1 MLNYKPSET
10 HVDLSAKLDSSG
22 PPTADHT
29 LYCSLDGVLKYLT
42 FTRPDTSYA
51 VQRICLFMHDPREP
65 HFIALKCI
73 LCYIRG
79 TTGHSLQFFSS
90 PSCDIIAYSD
100 ADWAGYP
107 VTHDLHSDIVSFG
120 DTTCCLGHQN
130 IRISFLG
137 LVSKPNIGGS

>member
-1 MLNYKPSET
+1 M
-10 HVDLSAKLDSSG
+10 D
-22 PPTADHT
+22 
-29 LYCSLDGVLKYLT
+29 
-42 FTRPDTSYA
+42 
-51 VQRICLFMHDPREP
+51 DPREP
-65 HFIALKCI
+65 HFTALKCI
-73 LCYIRG
+73 LFYICG
-79 TTGHSLQFFSS
+79 STSYGLQLFSS

-137 LVSKPNIGGS
+137 LVSKQNIEVLPMSLKKLFGFIICFLNFTTHHIRLPLFISTT